1 MKIIKNMDELKAFL
15 KAAGNKLVVVEFSAK
30 WCGPCKR
37 ISPLIHAM
45 SQQYQNV
52 MFASIDVDDAQELA
66 EMYNIRAI
74 PTFLL
79 FKETQKGLF
88 SRKQLHQHRKGLSPS
103 GIVTGYS
110 TSAWGGTL
118 TRWEQAPSSLLPH
131 SQHLRVPK
139 PHRCE
144 DTTRSL

>member
-79 FKETQKGLF
+79 FKETQKVNLC
-88 SRKQLHQHRKGLSPS
+88 SRLKRAICCYGSGFKGEPIFEFCGADAEKLEVKIQQLM
-103 GIVTGYS
+103 
-110 TSAWGGTL
+110 
-118 TRWEQAPSSLLPH
+118 
-131 SQHLRVPK
+131 
-139 PHRCE
+139 
-144 DTTRSL
+144 